1 MTVKASN
8 KKIVGGLL
16 AAGSSQRMGKIN
28 KLLFEIKGVPMVR
41 KVAIEMLKS
50 NLDSCFVVTGY
61 ESERVAEALEGLPI
75 KIIKNHQWK
84 NGQGTSV
91 SKVATKLNNDSADL
105 MIMLGDLPS
114 VEKAHFN
121 YLIKSHMDIMN
132 SEFTITIPEYKGLK
146 GNPVI
151 WGRSYIPQLKE
162 LTGELGGR
170 KLFKKYWKEINF
182 VEVNSDCIILDVDTN
197 KALDLLVK
205 RTELS

>member
-1 MTVKASN
+1 MTIKASN

-16 AAGSSQRMGKIN
+16 AAGSSQRTGKIN

-41 KVAIEMLKS
+41 KIAIEMLKS
-50 NLDSCFVVTGY
+50 NLDSCFAVTGY
-61 ESERVAEALEGLPI
+61 ESERVAKALEGLPI
-75 KIIKNHQWK
+75 KIIKNHEWE

-91 SKVATKLNNDSADL
+91 SKVATKLNNDSGDL

-114 VEKAHFN
+114 VKTEHFN
-121 YLIKSHMDIMN
+121 YLIKSHTDIMT

-151 WGRSYIPQLKE
+151 WGRCYIPQLKE
-162 LTGELGGR
+162 LSGELGGR
-170 KLFKKYWKEINF
+170 KLFRKYLKEINS
-182 VEVNSDCIILDVDTN
+182 VEINSDCIISDVDTSE
-197 KALDLLVK
+197 ALDLLVK

>member
-1 MTVKASN
+1 MTGKASN
-8 KKIVGGLL
+8 KKIVGALL

-50 NLDSCFVVTGY
+50 NLDSCFAVTGY
-61 ESERVAEALEGLPI
+61 ESERVAKALKGLPI
-75 KIIKNHQWK
+75 KIIKNHEWE

-91 SKVATKLNNDSADL
+91 RKVATKLNNDSGDL
-105 MIMLGDLPS
+105 MIMLGDLPD
-114 VEKAHFN
+114 VKREDFN
-121 YLIKSHMDIMN
+121 YLIKSHTDIMN

-151 WGRSYIPQLKE
+151 WGRSYMPQLKE
-162 LTGELGGR
+162 LSGELGGR
-170 KLFKKYWKEINF
+170 KLFKKYLKEINS
-182 VEVNSDCIILDVDTN
+182 VEINSDCIISDVDTN
-197 KALDLLVK
+197 EALDLLVK

>member
-1 MTVKASN
+1 MTVKVSN

-28 KLLFEIKGVPMVR
+28 KLLFEIEGVPMVR

-50 NLDSCFVVTGY
+50 NLDGCFVVTGY
-61 ESERVAEALEGLPI
+61 ESERVAKALESLPI

-84 NGQGTSV
+84 EGQGTSV

-114 VEKAHFN
+114 VKKAHFN
-121 YLIKSHMDIMN
+121 YLIKSHTDIVN

-151 WGRSYIPQLKE
+151 WGRSYMPQLKE
-162 LTGELGGR
+162 LSGELGGR
-170 KLFKKYWKEINF
+170 KLFKKYVKEINS
-182 VEVNSDCIILDVDTN
+182 VEINSDCIISDVDTN
-197 KALDLLVK
+197 EALDLLVR

>member
-8 KKIVGGLL
+8 KKIVGALL
-16 AAGSSQRMGKIN
+16 AAGSSQRIGKIN
-28 KLLFEIKGVPMVR
+28 KLLFEINGVPMVR

-50 NLDSCFVVTGY
+50 NLHSCFAVTGY
-61 ESERVAEALEGLPI
+61 ESERVAKALEDLPI
-75 KIIKNHQWK
+75 KIIKNYQWK
-84 NGQGTSV
+84 DGQGTSV

-114 VEKAHFN
+114 VKTEHFN
-121 YLIKSHMDIMN
+121 YLIKSHTEIIN

-162 LTGELGGR
+162 LSGELGGR
-170 KLFKKYWKEINF
+170 KLFRKYLKEINS
-182 VEVNSDCIILDVDTN
+182 VEINSDCVISDVDTN
-197 KALDLLVK
+197 EALDLLVA
-205 RTELS
+205 RTESS